1 LDLNGVRGVHRA
13 GAANRAADLSAFERF
28 IDDLANRAG
37 ATTAL
42 GAAAE
47 AAIDMARGSTRGGIR
62 GGSHLV
68 VAQYIAGT
76 DNHRTPLL
84 GIR

>member
-1 LDLNGVRGVHRA
+1 MDLNRVRGVHRA
-13 GAANRAADLSAFERF
+13 GAANRAADLCAIKRF

-37 ATTAL
+37 ATAAL

-62 GGSHLV
+62 GDSHLV
-68 VAQYIAGT
+68 VAQYVAGT
-76 DNHRTPLL
+76 DNHRTPLP

>member
-1 LDLNGVRGVHRA
+1 LDLNGVCGVHRA
-13 GAANRAADLSAFERF
+13 GAANQATDFGAIERF

-42 GAAAE
+42 DAAAE

-62 GGSHLV
+62 GGSYLV
-68 VAQYIAGT
+68 VAQYVAGT
-76 DNHRTPLL
+76 DNHRTPLP

>member
-1 LDLNGVRGVHRA
+1 LDLNGIRRVHRA
-13 GAANRAADLSAFERF
+13 GAANRAADLCTIERF
-28 IDDLANRAG
+28 IDDFANRAG

-42 GAAAE
+42 GTAAE

-62 GGSHLV
+62 GGSHFV
-68 VAQYIAGT
+68 VAQYVAGT
-76 DNHRTPLL
+76 DNHQTPSS